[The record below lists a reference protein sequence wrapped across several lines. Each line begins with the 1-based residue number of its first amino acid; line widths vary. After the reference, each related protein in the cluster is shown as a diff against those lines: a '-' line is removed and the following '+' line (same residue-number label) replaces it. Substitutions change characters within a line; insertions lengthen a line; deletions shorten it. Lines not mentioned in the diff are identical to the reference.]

1 MRMHLTP
8 QRPTRRAG
16 LTRRKVLAGG
26 VLTVGFAL
34 AGWQSPTRAGGIG
47 GARSVDPNA
56 VDTFLSVN
64 GDGTVTLYCG
74 KVDLGQG
81 LRIAMRQIAGEE
93 LGIGVDKIKYVEG
106 DTALTPDQGRTSGSN
121 GIQRGGTQIRRA
133 AATARAGLIA
143 LAAQRLNVNPDD
155 LIAEGG
161 VVRSKS
167 GANNGGSNGGTGIR
181 FADLVAGG
189 NFNLKLDPKAPLK
202 NPATY
207 SLVGKPLPRPDV
219 PAKCTGTF
227 TYMQD
232 FSLPGMVHARVIR
245 PPAIGAKLIAVDETS
260 IKNLPGASVVR
271 IQDFL
276 AVIADDEWTAVRAA
290 GTLRAQWSEWS
301 GLPAQDKLVATL
313 RAKTDLTDEMLVSRG
328 GEQAGNY
335 GALSR
340 SASYYWPM
348 QSHGSIGP
356 SCAIADVDK
365 EAATV
370 WTASQGTHG
379 NRKTF
384 ARFLRLPEDQV
395 RLIYLEGAGCYG
407 MNGHEDAAADAAIL
421 SQAIGRPVRVQWSRQ
436 DEHGW
441 DPKGPPQLLDISGVV
456 DSTGRICEWRTEMW
470 LPQTTKG
477 LSDIPLLG
485 PAAAGLDDVRGLQP
499 GAISQ
504 NTDPPYAADKV
515 EVLAHWLKD
524 APLRPAPIRSPGKP
538 ANCFAV
544 ESFTDELASAAG
556 LDPIEFRLRGLDD
569 KRGVEAIKRAAALM
583 NWQSRPSPGS
593 GKNAGNGAAVM
604 RGRGFAYV
612 HYKHSESYVA
622 MGIDVAVERASGRI
636 KVERVACAFDCGQI
650 INPDGARAQVEGS
663 ILQTLSRVLLEEVQF
678 DQSRVTSVDWNSYP
692 ILRFSDVPQIEIE
705 LIDRPTEAPVGAGEA
720 ACTTVGAALA
730 NAVFDATGAR
740 LRTVPFTPERVKA
753 ALGAA

>member
-1 MRMHLTP
+1 
-8 QRPTRRAG
+8 
-16 LTRRKVLAGG
+16 
-26 VLTVGFAL
+26 
-34 AGWQSPTRAGGIG
+34 
-47 GARSVDPNA
+47 

-356 SCAIADVDK
+356 SCAVADVDK

-456 DSTGRICEWRTEMW
+456 DSTGRIREWRTEMW